1 MRKKY
6 KIMLLDVATNISH
19 EILHLPD
26 NIEGVQINTSLSLT
40 PPYIYGR
47 TISLDTM
54 RFIKEDKDFILNSY
68 FSGTYSL
75 KADFY
80 WENELIGTFIV
91 DFQSISW
98 TDYYVEV
105 GVKRSLL
112 YDKLTNYGEQ
122 DVVTPTTFPINQN
135 NSLNFTVKRKDKY
148 SWRAYYSSLT
158 PADVGEIK
166 HGGSEGVIN
175 GDSAFEFGFPV
186 DIQSVTQVG
195 SASNSPISGLV
206 PSLFTLPITDG
217 GLSSKLTSI
226 NVKFKRLE
234 PTPFMIGNSW
244 VTPKVVVSLM
254 YVVEYQDYSGINH
267 FTPGTG
273 IWKRDFYYQNSPYI
287 GDVHGNSNLQEL
299 NFNFVAVNQAP
310 FDGSLSQLPMCRKA
324 WLHVFFYPH
333 AGWTEGYPSS
343 NVVYADLSFDL
354 DFEANINTQL
364 LSFSGVLQ
372 GNTVAEYLNSTGM
385 FNCAANNFDNT
396 YKVIG
401 GKLNPHIVAADVS
414 KLLGMCFFENEENKY
429 TPFQLNEYMF
439 NPPIHIAEGDTYD
452 WSFENIEQVAQVLFS
467 DIHKFSNFRNLELEK
482 TDLKITGKYS
492 AIDIVHFVRAL
503 SLNSK
508 DEEFAIVKYSNGI
521 IDLMALQDIPLNSL
535 ELAKMYNDYPVM
547 PVVKP
552 SSAIEDTPL
561 EASYYPVT
569 RIFKPYFAKF
579 KIKAK
584 NLTFFDTTPHVLEIN
599 GIKYFVVETTS
610 LDYFSTAEVK
620 ALIFN

>member
-6 KIMLLDVATNISH
+6 KITLLDVATNISH

-122 DVVTPTTFPINQN
+122 AVGTPTTFPINQN

-158 PADVGEIK
+158 PADVGEIR

-186 DIQSVTQVG
+186 NIRPVTQVG

-217 GLSSKLTSI
+217 ELSSKLTSI

-234 PTPFMIGNSW
+234 PTTFMIGNSW

-254 YVVEYQDYSGINH
+254 YVIEYQDYSGINH
-267 FTPGTG
+267 FTSGTG
-273 IWKRDFYYQNSPYI
+273 RWKRDYYYQNSPYI

-299 NFNFVAVNQAP
+299 NFNFLAVNQAP
-310 FDGSLSQLPMCRKA
+310 FDGSLSQLPMCKKA

-333 AGWTEGYPSS
+333 AGWLDGYPTT
-343 NVVYADLSFDL
+343 NVIYEDLSFDL

-372 GNTVAEYLNSTGM
+372 GNTVAEYLDSTGM
-385 FNCAANNFDNT
+385 FNCGTTNLDLS

-401 GKLNPHIVAADVS
+401 GKLNPHIVAADIS

-429 TPFQLNEYMF
+429 TPFQLNEHMF
-439 NPPIHIAEGDTYD
+439 YPSLHIAEGDTYE
-452 WSFENIEQVAQVLFS
+452 WSYENIEQVAQVLFS
-467 DIHKFSNFRNLELEK
+467 DIHKFTNFRNSELEK
-482 TDLKITGKYS
+482 TDLKITGKYT
-492 AIDIVHFVRAL
+492 AIDVVHFVRAL
-503 SLNSK
+503 YLNSK
-508 DEEFAIVKYSNGI
+508 DEDFAIIRYSNGI
-521 IDLMALQDIPLNSL
+521 IDLNFFQDIPLNSL

-552 SSAIEDTPL
+552 SSVIEDTPL
-561 EASYYPVT
+561 EASYYSVNH
-569 RIFKPYFAKF
+569 IFKPYFAKF

-584 NLTFFDTTPHVLEIN
+584 NLTFFEAKPNILEIS
-599 GIKYFVVETTS
+599 GIKYFVIEATT

>member
-6 KIMLLDVATNISH
+6 KITLLDVATNISH

-75 KADFY
+75 KAYFY

-122 DVVTPTTFPINQN
+122 AVVAPTTFPINQN

-158 PADVGEIK
+158 PADVGEIR

-217 GLSSKLTSI
+217 ELSSKLTSI

-234 PTPFMIGNSW
+234 PTTFMIGNSW

-254 YVVEYQDYSGINH
+254 YVIEYQDYSGINH
-267 FTPGTG
+267 FTTGTG

-310 FDGSLSQLPMCRKA
+310 FDGSLSQLPMCKKA
-324 WLHVFFYPH
+324 WLHVFFCPH

-372 GNTVAEYLNSTGM
+372 GNTVAEYLDSTGM
-385 FNCAANNFDNT
+385 FNCGTTNLDLS

-401 GKLNPHIVAADVS
+401 KNLNPHIVAADIS

-429 TPFQLNEYMF
+429 TPCQLNEHMF
-439 NPPIHIAEGDTYD
+439 YPSRHIAEGDTYE
-452 WSFENIEQVAQVLFS
+452 WSYENIEQVAQVLFS
-467 DIHKFSNFRNLELEK
+467 DIHKFTNFRNSELEK
-482 TDLKITGKYS
+482 TDLKITGKYT
-492 AIDIVHFVRAL
+492 AIDVVHFVRAL
-503 SLNSK
+503 YLNSK
-508 DEEFAIVKYSNGI
+508 DEDFAIIKYSNGI
-521 IDLMALQDIPLNSL
+521 IDLNFFQDIPLNSL

-552 SSAIEDTPL
+552 SSVIEDTPL
-561 EASYYPVT
+561 EASYYPVNH
-569 RIFKPYFAKF
+569 IFKPYFAKF

-584 NLTFFDTTPHVLEIN
+584 NLTFFEAKPNILEIN
-599 GIKYFVVETTS
+599 GIKYFVIEATT

>member
-6 KIMLLDVATNISH
+6 KITLLDVATNITH

-26 NIEGVQINTSLSLT
+26 NIEGVQVNTSLSLT

-75 KADFY
+75 KANFY

-122 DVVTPTTFPINQN
+122 AVTTPITFPINQN

-158 PADVGEIK
+158 PNDVGEIR
-166 HGGSEGVIN
+166 HVGSEGVIN

-186 DIQSVTQVG
+186 DIQAVTNVG
-195 SASNSPISGLV
+195 SASNSPITGLV
-206 PSLFTLPITDG
+206 PSLFTLPITNG
-217 GLSSKLTSI
+217 QLSTKLTSI
-226 NVKFKRLE
+226 NVKFKRLQ
-234 PTPFMIGNSW
+234 PTTFMIGNSW
-244 VTPKVVVSLM
+244 VTPKVAVSLM
-254 YVVEYQDYSGINH
+254 YVVEYQDYSGTNH

-287 GDVHGNSNLQEL
+287 GDMHGNSNLQEL

-310 FDGSLSQLPMCRKA
+310 FDGSLSQLPMCKKA
-324 WLHVFFYPH
+324 WLHVFFCPH
-333 AGWTEGYPSS
+333 SGWLAGNPTT
-343 NVVYADLSFDL
+343 NVVYTDLSFDL

-364 LSFSGVLQ
+364 LSFSGALQ

-385 FNCAANNFDNT
+385 FKCNMDNLDYS

-414 KLLGMCFFENEENKY
+414 KLLGMCFFETEENKY
-429 TPFQLNEYMF
+429 TPCQLSEHMF
-439 NPPIHIAEGDTYD
+439 YPPIHIAEGDTYD
-452 WSFENIEQVAQVLFS
+452 WSYENIEQVAQVLFS
-467 DIHKFSNFRNLELEK
+467 DIHKFSNFRNSELEK
-482 TDLKITGKYS
+482 LDLKITGKYT

-503 SLNSK
+503 YLNSK
-508 DEEFAIVKYSNGI
+508 DEEFAIIRHSNGI
-521 IDLMALQDIPLNSL
+521 IDLNFFQDIPLNCL
-535 ELAKMYNDYPVM
+535 ELAKMYNENSVM

-552 SSAIEDTPL
+552 SSVIEDTPL
-561 EASYYPVT
+561 EASYYSVNH
-569 RIFKPYFAKF
+569 IFKPYFAKF

-584 NLTFFDTTPHVLEIN
+584 NLTFFDTKPNILEIN
-599 GIKYFVVETTS
+599 GIKYFVIEATT

>member
-6 KIMLLDVATNISH
+6 KITLLDVATNITH

-75 KADFY
+75 KANFY
-80 WENELIGTFIV
+80 WENSLIGSFVV

-98 TDYYVEV
+98 TNYYVEV

-122 DVVTPTTFPINQN
+122 AVTTPITFPINQT

-148 SWRAYYSSLT
+148 SWRSYYSSAT
-158 PADVGEIK
+158 PVDVGEIR
-166 HGGSEGVIN
+166 HVGSEGVIN

-186 DIQSVTQVG
+186 NIQAVTNVG
-195 SASNSPISGLV
+195 SASNSPITGLV

-217 GLSSKLTSI
+217 QLDSALTSI

-234 PTPFMIGNSW
+234 PTTFMLGNTW
-244 VTPKVVVSLM
+244 VEPRVAVSLM
-254 YVVEYQDYSGINH
+254 YVIEYQDNSGVNH
-267 FTPGTG
+267 FAPGAG
-273 IWKRDFYYQNSPYI
+273 LFKRDFYYQNSPYI
-287 GDVHGNSNLQEL
+287 GDVNGNSNLQEL
-299 NFNFVAVNQAP
+299 NFNFVAANQIP
-310 FDGSLSQLPMCRKA
+310 FDGSLPGLPMCKKA

-333 AGWTEGYPSS
+333 AGWTEGYPTTA
-343 NVVYADLSFDL
+343 VVYTDLSFDL

-372 GNTVAEYLNSTGM
+372 GNTIAGYLDSTGM
-385 FNCAANNFDNT
+385 FNCGSTNLDLS

-414 KLLGMCFFENEENKY
+414 KLLGIVFYETEENKY
-429 TPFQLNEYMF
+429 KPCQLNEYLF
-439 NPPIHIAEGDTYD
+439 NSPLHIAQGDTYE
-452 WSFENIEQVAQVLFS
+452 WSYENIEQVAQVLFS
-467 DIHKFSNFRNLELEK
+467 DIHKFTNFRNSELEK

-503 SLNSK
+503 YLNSK
-508 DEEFAIVKYSNGI
+508 DEDFAIVKYSNGI
-521 IDLMALQDIPLNSL
+521 IDLMALQDTPLNSL
-535 ELAKMYNDYPVM
+535 ELAKMFNEMPVM

-552 SSAIEDTPL
+552 SSVIEDTPL
-561 EASYYPVT
+561 EASYYSVNHV
-569 RIFKPYFAKF
+569 FKPYFAKF

-584 NLTFFDTTPHVLEIN
+584 NLTFFDTKPNILAIN
-599 GIKYFVVETTS
+599 GIKYFVIEATT

>member
-6 KIMLLDVATNISH
+6 KITLLDVATNITH

-98 TDYYVEV
+98 TGYYVEV

-122 DVVTPTTFPINQN
+122 DVATPISFPINQN

-158 PADVGEIK
+158 PVDVGEIK
-166 HGGSEGVIN
+166 HVGSEGVLN

-195 SASNSPISGLV
+195 SSSNSPITGLV

-217 GLSSKLTSI
+217 ALSSKLTSI

-234 PTPFMIGNSW
+234 PTTFMIGNSW

-254 YVVEYQDYSGINH
+254 YVIEYQDYSGINH

-299 NFNFVAVNQAP
+299 IFNFVAVNQAP
-310 FDGSLSQLPMCRKA
+310 FDGSLSQLPMCKKA

-333 AGWTEGYPSS
+333 AGWTEGYPTS
-343 NVVYADLSFDL
+343 VVTYADLSFDL

-372 GNTVAEYLNSTGM
+372 GNTVAEYLDSTGM
-385 FNCAANNFDNT
+385 FNCGTTNLDLS

-401 GKLNPHIVAADVS
+401 GKLNPHIVAADIS

-429 TPFQLNEYMF
+429 TPCQLNELMF
-439 NPPIHIAEGDTYD
+439 YPSLHIAEGDTYE
-452 WSFENIEQVAQVLFS
+452 WSYENIEQVAQVLFS
-467 DIHKFSNFRNLELEK
+467 DIHKFTNFRNSELEK
-482 TDLKITGKYS
+482 TDLKITGKYA
-492 AIDIVHFVRAL
+492 AIDVVHFVRAL
-503 SLNSK
+503 YLNSK
-508 DEEFAIVKYSNGI
+508 DEDFAIIKYSNGI
-521 IDLMALQDIPLNSL
+521 IDLNFFQDIPLNCL
-535 ELAKMYNDYPVM
+535 ELAKMFNDYPVM

-561 EASYYPVT
+561 EASYYPVNHV
-569 RIFKPYFAKF
+569 FKPYFAKF

-599 GIKYFVVETTS
+599 GIKYFVIEATT

>member
-6 KIMLLDVATNISH
+6 KITLLDVATNISH
-19 EILHLPD
+19 KVLHLPD
-26 NIEGVQINTSLSLT
+26 NIEGVQVNTSLSLT

-75 KADFY
+75 KANFY
-80 WENELIGTFIV
+80 WENSLIGAFVV

-122 DVVTPTTFPINQN
+122 AVASPITFPINQN

-148 SWRAYYSSLT
+148 SWRAYYSSLV
-158 PADVGEIK
+158 PNDVGEIR
-166 HGGSEGVIN
+166 HVGSEGIIN

-186 DIQSVTQVG
+186 NIQSVTNVG
-195 SASNSPISGLV
+195 SASNSPITGLV
-206 PSLFTLPITDG
+206 PSLFTLPITNG
-217 GLSSKLTSI
+217 TLSSELTSV
-226 NVKFKRLE
+226 NVKFKRLQ
-234 PTPFMIGNSW
+234 PTTFMIGNTW
-244 VTPKVVVSLM
+244 VTPKVAVSLM
-254 YVVEYQDYSGINH
+254 YVIEYQDYSGVNH
-267 FTPGTG
+267 FTSAAG
-273 IWKRDFYYQNSPYI
+273 IFKRDFYYQNSPYI
-287 GDVHGNSNLQEL
+287 GDMHGNSNLQEL
-299 NFNFVAVNQAP
+299 NFYFDAVNQAP
-310 FDGSLSQLPMCRKA
+310 FDGSLPQLPMCKKA

-333 AGWTEGYPSS
+333 NGFMEGYPTTE
-343 NVVYADLSFDL
+343 VIYTDLSFDL

-364 LSFSGVLQ
+364 LSFSGALQ
-372 GNTVAEYLNSTGM
+372 GNTIAGYLDSTGM
-385 FNCAANNFDNT
+385 FNCGTTSLDLS
-396 YKVIG
+396 YKVVG
-401 GKLNPHIVAADVS
+401 GQLNPNIVAADVS

-439 NPPIHIAEGDTYD
+439 NSPFHIAEGDTYD
-452 WSFENIEQVAQVLFS
+452 WSYENIEQVAQVLFS
-467 DIHKFSNFRNLELEK
+467 DIHKFTNFRNSELEK
-482 TDLKITGKYS
+482 VDLKITGKYS

-503 SLNSK
+503 HLNSK
-508 DEEFAIVKYSNGI
+508 DEDFAIIKYSNGI
-521 IDLMALQDIPLNSL
+521 IGLNFFQDVPLNCL
-535 ELAKMYNDYPVM
+535 ELAKMFNEMTVM

-552 SSAIEDTPL
+552 SSVIEDTPL
-561 EASYYPVT
+561 EASYYSVNH
-569 RIFKPYFAKF
+569 IFKSYLAKF

-584 NLTFFDTTPHVLEIN
+584 NLTFFNSKPNILEIN
-599 GIKYFVVETTS
+599 GIKYFIIEATT

-620 ALIFN
+620 ALIYN

>member
-6 KIMLLDVATNISH
+6 KITLLDVATNITH
-19 EILHLPD
+19 EILYLPD
-26 NIEGVQINTSLSLT
+26 NIEGVSLNTSLSLT
-40 PPYIYGR
+40 PPYILGR
-47 TISLDTM
+47 TNSLDTL

-68 FSGTYSL
+68 FSGTYNL
-75 KADFY
+75 KAYFY
-80 WENELIGTFIV
+80 WENSLIGSFVV
-91 DFQSISW
+91 DFQSIRW
-98 TDYYVEV
+98 TTHYVEV
-105 GVKRSLL
+105 GLKRSLL

-122 DVVTPTTFPINQN
+122 NVATPISFPINQTN
-135 NSLNFTVKRKDKY
+135 ALNFTVKRKDKY

-166 HGGSEGVIN
+166 HVGSEGVLN

-186 DIQSVTQVG
+186 DIQPVTQVG
-195 SASNSPISGLV
+195 SASNSPITGLV

-217 GLSSKLTSI
+217 QLSSKLTSI
-226 NVKFKRLE
+226 NVKFKRVQ
-234 PTPFMIGNSW
+234 PGTFMSGNTW

-254 YVVEYQDYSGINH
+254 YVIEYQDYSGVNH

-287 GDVHGNSNLQEL
+287 GDVNVNSNLQEL
-299 NFNFVAVNQAP
+299 NFNFISVSQAP

-364 LSFSGVLQ
+364 LSFSGVVR
-372 GNTVAEYLNSTGM
+372 GNTLSDYLNSTGM
-385 FNCAANNFDNT
+385 FNCGADNIDNS

-401 GKLNPHIVAADVS
+401 GKLNPHIVVADIS
-414 KLLGMCFFENEENKY
+414 KLLGLFFYETEDNLYSPCSISEY
-429 TPFQLNEYMF
+429 ISSPPFQVSIN
-439 NPPIHIAEGDTYD
+439 DTYD

-467 DIHKFSNFRNLELEK
+467 DIHRFTNFRNSELEK
-482 TDLKITGKYS
+482 TDLKITGKYT
-492 AIDIVHFVRAL
+492 AIDIIHFVRAVKL
-503 SLNSK
+503 KAK
-508 DEEFAIVKYSNGI
+508 DEDFAIIKYSNGI
-521 IDLMALQDIPLNSL
+521 INLKFFQDIPLNCL
-535 ELAKMYNDYPVM
+535 ELAKMFNDYPVM

-552 SSAIEDTPL
+552 SSAIEDTPM

-610 LDYFSTAEVK
+610 LDFFSTAEVK

>member
-6 KIMLLDVATNISH
+6 KIRLLDVATNITH

-26 NIEGVQINTSLSLT
+26 NIDGVQINTSLSLT

-54 RFIKEDKDFILNSY
+54 RFVKEDKDFILNSY
-68 FSGTYSL
+68 FSGTYNL

-80 WENELIGTFIV
+80 WENELIGSFIV

-122 DVVTPTTFPINQN
+122 TVATPITFPINQT

-158 PADVGEIK
+158 PVDVGEIK
-166 HGGSEGVIN
+166 HDGSEGIIN

-186 DIQSVTQVG
+186 DIQAVTQVG
-195 SASNSPISGLV
+195 SASNSPITGLV

-217 GLSSKLTSI
+217 QLSSKLTSI
-226 NVKFKRLE
+226 NVKFKRLQ
-234 PTPFMIGNSW
+234 PTTFMLSNSW
-244 VTPKVVVSLM
+244 VTPRIVVSLM
-254 YVVEYQDYSGINH
+254 YVIEYQDYSGINH
-267 FTPGTG
+267 FTTGTG

-287 GDVHGNSNLQEL
+287 GDVNGNSNLQEL

-310 FDGSLSQLPMCRKA
+310 FDGSLPQLPMCKKA
-324 WLHVFFYPH
+324 WLHVFFCPH
-333 AGWTEGYPSS
+333 CGWTAGYPTTD
-343 NVVYADLSFDL
+343 VIYTDLSFDL

-372 GNTVAEYLNSTGM
+372 GNTLSAYLDSTGM
-385 FNCAANNFDNT
+385 FNCGSTNLDLS
-396 YKVIG
+396 YKVVG
-401 GKLNPHIVAADVS
+401 GNLNPHIVASDVS
-414 KLLGMCFFENEENKY
+414 KLLGIFFFENEDNKY
-429 TPFQLNEYMF
+429 TPCQLNEYMF
-439 NPPIHIAEGDTYD
+439 NSPLHIAESDTYD
-452 WSFENIEQVAQVLFS
+452 WSYENIEQVAQVLFS
-467 DIHKFSNFRNLELEK
+467 DIHKFTNFRNSELEK
-482 TDLKITGKYS
+482 VDLKITGKYS
-492 AIDIVHFVRAL
+492 AIDVVHFVRAL
-503 SLNSK
+503 YLNSK
-508 DEEFAIVKYSNGI
+508 EEEFAIIRYSNGI
-521 IDLMALQDIPLNSL
+521 IDLNFFQDIHLNSL
-535 ELAKMYNDYPVM
+535 ELAKMFNDYSVM

-552 SSAIEDTPL
+552 SSVIEETPL
-561 EASYYPVT
+561 EASYYSVNHV
-569 RIFKPYFAKF
+569 FKPYFAKF

-584 NLTFFDTTPHVLEIN
+584 NLTFFDTKPNILEIK
-599 GIKYFVVETTS
+599 GIKYFVIEATS

-620 ALIFN
+620 ALIYN

>member
-54 RFIKEDKDFILNSY
+54 RFVKEDKDFILNSY

-75 KADFY
+75 KAAFY
-80 WENELIGTFIV
+80 WGNELVGTFIV

-122 DVVTPTTFPINQN
+122 DVATPTTFPINQN

-158 PADVGEIK
+158 PADVGEIR
-166 HGGSEGVIN
+166 HVGSEGVIN

-186 DIQSVTQVG
+186 DIQSVTQAG

-217 GLSSKLTSI
+217 QLSSKLTSI
-226 NVKFKRLE
+226 NVKFKRLK
-234 PTPFMIGNSW
+234 PTTFMIGNSW

-267 FTPGTG
+267 FTPGSG
-273 IWKRDFYYQNSPYI
+273 IWGRDFYYQNSPYI

-310 FDGSLSQLPMCRKA
+310 FDGSLSQLPMCKKA
-324 WLHVFFYPH
+324 WLHVFFCPH
-333 AGWTEGYPSS
+333 CGCTDGYP
-343 NVVYADLSFDL
+343 
-354 DFEANINTQL
+354 T
-364 LSFSGVLQ
+364 
-372 GNTVAEYLNSTGM
+372 
-385 FNCAANNFDNT
+385 
-396 YKVIG
+396 
-401 GKLNPHIVAADVS
+401 
-414 KLLGMCFFENEENKY
+414 
-429 TPFQLNEYMF
+429 
-439 NPPIHIAEGDTYD
+439 
-452 WSFENIEQVAQVLFS
+452 
-467 DIHKFSNFRNLELEK
+467 
-482 TDLKITGKYS
+482 
-492 AIDIVHFVRAL
+492 
-503 SLNSK
+503 
-508 DEEFAIVKYSNGI
+508 
-521 IDLMALQDIPLNSL
+521 
-535 ELAKMYNDYPVM
+535 
-547 PVVKP
+547 
-552 SSAIEDTPL
+552 
-561 EASYYPVT
+561 
-569 RIFKPYFAKF
+569 
-579 KIKAK
+579 
-584 NLTFFDTTPHVLEIN
+584 
-599 GIKYFVVETTS
+599 
-610 LDYFSTAEVK
+610 
-620 ALIFN
+620 